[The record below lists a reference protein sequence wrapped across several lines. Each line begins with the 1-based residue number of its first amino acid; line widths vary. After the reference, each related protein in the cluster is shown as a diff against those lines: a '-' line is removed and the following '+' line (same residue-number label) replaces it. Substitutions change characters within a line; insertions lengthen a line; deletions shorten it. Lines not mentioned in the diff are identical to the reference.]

1 MAKDVIT
8 SVGVCMANSQ
18 MLRDLLRY
26 YQVPIY
32 LESTVKQIN
41 DDSVVVST
49 KDGEITLAADNV
61 IVSVGYNSNPLVA
74 ENEKEHI
81 HVGDASK
88 VGNLK
93 SVIWKAYDLA
103 YKL

>member
-1 MAKDVIT
+1 
-8 SVGVCMANSQ
+8 

-81 HVGDASK
+81 HVVGDASK

-93 SVIWKAYDLA
+93 SVIWKAYELA